1 MPKKWDQYNV
11 IAQGIAVL
19 LHPFAEVVVHDLEK
33 QQIAIL
39 INNFSKRKIGSP
51 TLLEYMEFTPG
62 QWVIGPY
69 EKINWDGRKLKSI
82 SIVLRNSKGKPEAIM
97 CINLDVS
104 AALDIQQRL
113 VWFLQPNGMIDQPQ
127 DLFKDD
133 WHEQINQFVNNW
145 LAEKKT
151 TIAALN
157 RIEKRNLVELL
168 YKQGAFRGKQAANY
182 VARVLGLGNSTVYK
196 YLKELKN

>member
-1 MPKKWDQYNV
+1 MQKKWDQYNV

-113 VWFLQPNGMIDQPQ
+113 VWFLQSNGMIDQPQ